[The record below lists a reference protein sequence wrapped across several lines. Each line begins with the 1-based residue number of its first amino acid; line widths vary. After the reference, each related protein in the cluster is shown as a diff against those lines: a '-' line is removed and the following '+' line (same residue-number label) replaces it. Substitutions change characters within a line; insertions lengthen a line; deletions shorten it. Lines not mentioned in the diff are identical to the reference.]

1 MAFFVTML
9 VIAVIGRLSMEAF
22 SETFSLKKSSFK
34 PDLNLFDAYE
44 GITDYAYFD
53 ETIKGKLLFYNKLS
67 DASKQ
72 KFLER
77 LGELLLVKRFSGR
90 EGLEVNDEM
99 KILLCG
105 ALTMLTFGFEKFKIR
120 GFDYFVIFPNTF
132 YSKLLERQVKG
143 LTVGTGYVYLSW
155 DNVMSGIENP
165 TNGINLALHEM
176 AHALY
181 IDYFHARPN
190 WRKFEDFEWEAIK
203 EIEAMRNRHQVP
215 FLRHYAAENTAEFFA
230 VCVEYFFEK
239 PISFKQNRPIIYKE
253 LCKVLK
259 QDPALL
265 QIDKI

>member
-1 MAFFVTML
+1 MAVFLSLVLGLFVINVLT
-9 VIAVIGRLSMEAF
+9 GSYNRNN
-22 SETFSLKKSSFK
+22 SSFK
-34 PDLNLFDAYE
+34 PDPSLFDAYE
-44 GITDYAYFD
+44 GIIDYAYFD
-53 ETIKGKLLFYNKLS
+53 ETIKGKLLFYDKLS

-77 LGELLLVKRFSGR
+77 LGEMLQVKKFSGR
-90 EGLEVNDEM
+90 EGLVVDDNM
-99 KILLCG
+99 KILICG
-105 ALTMLTFGFEKFKIR
+105 VLTILTFGFRKYQIR

-181 IDYFHARPN
+181 IDYFHSKPN
-190 WRKFEDFEWEAIK
+190 WRKFEDFEWEAMK
-203 EIEAMRNRHQVP
+203 EIDAMQKRHNTP

-230 VCVEYFFEK
+230 VCIEYFFEK
-239 PISFKQNRPIIYKE
+239 PFSFKQNRPIIYQE
-253 LCKVLK
+253 LVKLLN

-265 QIDKI
+265 KIDMN